1 MEIEG
6 GNIMLAIDAFGHKFS
21 FRILGKFTSYKT
33 ITGFCLT
40 LLMIIALVPFAVYK
54 YNVMLNYQ
62 DSNILTIHNPDYF
75 NETYEVSTSKHNF
88 NVAFALVGWGESAFE
103 GDISEYGQLKAF
115 SKRWSLDEYQSGGT

>member
-1 MEIEG
+1 
-6 GNIMLAIDAFGHKFS
+6 MLALDAFGHRFS

-33 ITGFCLT
+33 IAGFFLT
-40 LLMIIALVPFAVYK
+40 LLMIIALVPYALYK

-75 NETYEVSTSKHNF
+75 NETFEVSTSKHNF
-88 NVAFALVGWGESAFE
+88 NLAFALVGWGESSFD

-115 SKRWSLDEYQSGGT
+115 SKRWGVEHVQSGGT